1 MDPVHCS
8 SVHFCVEMLNDQV
21 SLEYS
26 SRRRRPPNLQN
37 IIMKEEGEGMADTN
51 MMIRSPVVTET
62 WESLGGGFIF
72 PGAGSYDSQKGFDF
86 TVEKYGQNGPG
97 KRGANV
103 QQFKSNAQIS
113 FKRPMWDWPPKMKSL
128 EPTNDMV
135 CK

>member
-1 MDPVHCS
+1 
-8 SVHFCVEMLNDQV
+8 
-21 SLEYS
+21 
-26 SRRRRPPNLQN
+26 
-37 IIMKEEGEGMADTN
+37 MKEEGEGMADTN

-113 FKRPMWDWPPKMKSL
+113 FKRA
-128 EPTNDMV
+128 V
-135 CK
+135 

>member
-1 MDPVHCS
+1 M
-8 SVHFCVEMLNDQV
+8 M
-21 SLEYS
+21 
-26 SRRRRPPNLQN
+26 RG
-37 IIMKEEGEGMADTN
+37 EGERKRDTN

-62 WESLGGGFIF
+62 WEYLGGGFTF

-86 TVEKYGQNGPG
+86 TVEKYGQSPG

-113 FKRPMWDWPPKMKSL
+113 FKYPVLSEPPKTKSL

-135 CK
+135 W